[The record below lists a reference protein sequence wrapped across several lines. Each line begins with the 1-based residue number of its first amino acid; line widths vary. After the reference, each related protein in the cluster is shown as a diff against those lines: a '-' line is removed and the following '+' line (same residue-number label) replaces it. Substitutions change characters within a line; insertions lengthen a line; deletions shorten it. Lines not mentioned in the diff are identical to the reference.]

1 MNKLLYLFLFIHLNC
16 FSQEIKITFCDTLT
30 KQAVENVNITSN
42 DMGHISDKEGN
53 VFLNRNYG
61 KLLKATHVS
70 YQDNYF
76 YLKEIKDTI
85 FLKSKNSILNEVLIS
100 DKKIKTKQV
109 FPKKNIREF
118 YPENFGNSPSIH
130 SVLDVGFFFPNEDKA
145 NTYLIKKILI
155 ATCDYSVIDL
165 KSMKSTKI
173 KGAKY
178 SPFKANLYSIDTTY
192 FKPKDKFFENDFIVQ
207 LKKNEKYAELII
219 DDSFILP
226 KEGFFIVISNI
237 EKEELNKL
245 GYFFNPGIFTIGIS
259 KNNENFP
266 FKKNNAINGD
276 WELDKYLYERRNTYY
291 IGVEL
296 ELYD

>member
-30 KQAVENVNITSN
+30 KEAVENVQIISN
-42 DMGHISDKEGN
+42 DMAHISNKEGN
-53 VFLNRNYG
+53 VFLNRIYS

-85 FLKSKNSILNEVLIS
+85 FLKSKNTILNEVLLS
-100 DKKIKTKQV
+100 NKKIKTKHV
-109 FPKKNIREF
+109 FPKKNISEF
-118 YPENFGNSPSIH
+118 YPENFGNSSSIDEKL
-130 SVLDVGFFFPNEDKA
+130 SVAFFFPNEDKV
-145 NTYLIKKILI
+145 NTYFIKKILI
-155 ATCDYSVIDL
+155 ATCDYSAINL
-165 KSMKSTKI
+165 KTKKRTKI
-173 KGAKY
+173 EGAKY
-178 SPFKANLYSIDTTY
+178 SPFKSNLYSIDTTH
-192 FKPKDKFFENDFIVQ
+192 FKPKDKFFEKDFIVQ

-219 DDSFILP
+219 DDNFILP

-245 GYFFNPGIFTIGIS
+245 GYFVNPGILTIGVS
-259 KNNENFP
+259 KNNKNFP
-266 FKKNNAINGD
+266 FEKNNAINGD
-276 WELDKYLYERRNTYY
+276 WELDKFLHERNNTYY